1 MESNIPRYRARVHP
15 CGVATVG
22 MIPQNKKPADERER
36 ELLAKKLLTKN
47 NTDGSSLA
55 DCLARSLE
63 ASHISIAQAVEQ
75 LDPLGLS
82 SLQNPRKASQNPCP
96 DGDTSNG
103 DKIHKVYG
111 QNGITGA
118 GKLRVKD
125 GAAIMEQQYGRRS
138 LSFATITLPPMQP
151 KLFERAC
158 KNWGEIVR
166 RMVEEI
172 KRELVRKGAPPEIV
186 YCTEIQEERYK
197 KYGVV
202 APHLHL
208 VWYAYDRVTKT
219 EDGKRKYAINADW
232 LRELVKRILTKVV
245 GVKKIKTNASCDI
258 QKVKKSAVGY
268 LGKYMSKGGK
278 IIETIK
284 KDGKQ
289 SMLPRSW
296 WGMTKELRVK
306 VISSIKTI
314 DNIGAVN
321 LFYYADKLK
330 KIGLVKSIF
339 HVYTQS
345 RVTEKLL
352 SNREYRTCSSTGE
365 ITSIPKTVILHD
377 GEYYEETLQ
386 KCYGAVLQLRPK
398 AYIIYPVL
406 ARVLDICNHLTDID
420 IDIISGWISA
430 IMNADMVND
439 VCMMLDSMKEEILG
453 KIFRNNSSNLAA
465 KKEVNLLELL
475 GLS

>member
-1 MESNIPRYRARVHP
+1 
-15 CGVATVG
+15 
-22 MIPQNKKPADERER
+22 
-36 ELLAKKLLTKN
+36 
-47 NTDGSSLA
+47 
-55 DCLARSLE
+55 
-63 ASHISIAQAVEQ
+63 
-75 LDPLGLS
+75 
-82 SLQNPRKASQNPCP
+82 
-96 DGDTSNG
+96 
-103 DKIHKVYG
+103 
-111 QNGITGA
+111 
-118 GKLRVKD
+118 
-125 GAAIMEQQYGRRS
+125 
-138 LSFATITLPPMQP
+138 
-151 KLFERAC
+151 
-158 KNWGEIVR
+158 
-166 RMVEEI
+166 
-172 KRELVRKGAPPEIV
+172 
-186 YCTEIQEERYK
+186 
-197 KYGVV
+197 
-202 APHLHL
+202 
-208 VWYAYDRVTKT
+208 
-219 EDGKRKYAINADW
+219 
-232 LRELVKRILTKVV
+232 
-245 GVKKIKTNASCDI
+245 
-258 QKVKKSAVGY
+258 
-268 LGKYMSKGGK
+268 
-278 IIETIK
+278 
-284 KDGKQ
+284 
-289 SMLPRSW
+289 
-296 WGMTKELRVK
+296 MTKELRVK

-330 KIGLVKSIF
+330 KLGLVKSIF

-377 GEYYEETLQ
+377 GEYHEETLQ